1 MTAFLLSLVIGGNV
15 AGDLLKAR
23 GMRRLGAPDTLG
35 AGALGGFAAAAA
47 GNRLFWLSVAAYAVS
62 FFAFMALL
70 SIREVSFA
78 VPATA
83 AGYAVETA
91 LAGLL
96 LGERIS
102 NRRRLGAALVVAGV
116 ALAA

>member
-1 MTAFLLSLVIGGNV
+1 MTAFLLSLVVGGTV

-23 GMRRLGAPDTLG
+23 GMRRQGAPDRFD
-35 AGALGGFAAAAA
+35 AGALGRFVAAVA
-47 GNRLFWLSVAAYAVS
+47 GNHLFWWSIAAYAVS

-83 AGYAVETA
+83 SGYAVETV
-91 LAGLL
+91 LAKLL

-102 NRRRLGAALVVAGV
+102 RRRQLGAALVVAGV